1 MRVLIATHYWLPHPG
16 GIEFSVGEQ
25 ARRLAARGHSV
36 TVVTSAI
43 GDERPSFV
51 DQGVTVHRV
60 RAWNG
65 LERRLG
71 VPYPLFSPDV
81 FGLMARLAGQNDVV
95 YAHTHTFVSTVAAAR
110 AARLKH
116 KPFVLYQHNPYID
129 YAFPLSAVQDAAD
142 ALIGRHTI
150 RAAQRVLVNSEFTAG
165 YCRRLAPDKTPE
177 VVLLGVDTI
186 RFSPAAPASRECI
199 RQRLG
204 LPPEA
209 FIAFTVRR
217 LFYRNGVDV
226 LVRAAALLKD
236 RDDIHIIIGGKG
248 PDRPRMEQYIADNGL
263 RNVHLVGYVPDDA
276 LPDYFR
282 AADVHV
288 LPSRTAE
295 GFGLVLL
302 EAAACGVPSIA
313 TRSGGPEEL
322 IRDGADGLLVPVE
335 SPESIAKAIV
345 SLRDAPG
352 RAPAMG
358 AAARAFAETLDWE
371 RCVDRVEEILQTA

>member
-16 GIEFSVGEQ
+16 GIESSVGEQ
-25 ARRLAARGHSV
+25 ARRLAARGHGV

-43 GDERPSFV
+43 GDERPCYV

-71 VPYPLFSPDV
+71 LPYPIFSPAV
-81 FGLMARLAGQNDVV
+81 FGLMSRLAGEHDVV
-95 YAHTHTFVSTVAAAR
+95 YGHTHTFVSTVAAAR
-110 AARLKH
+110 AARLRG

-129 YAFPLSAVQDAAD
+129 YAFPLSAVQAAAD
-142 ALIGRHTI
+142 ALIGRRTI
-150 RAAQRVLVNSEFTAG
+150 RAAQRLLVNSRFTAG
-165 YCRRLAPDKTPE
+165 YCRRLAPGKIPE
-177 VVLLGVDTI
+177 VVSLGVDTA
-186 RFSPAAPASRECI
+186 RFSPAEPGLRERI
-199 RQRLG
+199 RARLG
-204 LPPEA
+204 LPTDA

-226 LVRAAALLKD
+226 LIRAAALLKD
-236 RDDIHIIIGGKG
+236 HDDVHIVIGGKG
-248 PDRPRMEQYIADNGL
+248 PDRPRMEQYIAEHGL
-263 RNVHLVGYVPDDA
+263 RNVHLIGYVPDED
-276 LPDYFR
+276 LPDHFR

-295 GFGLVLL
+295 GFGLVIL
-302 EAAACGVPSIA
+302 EASACGVPTIA
-313 TRSGGPEEL
+313 TRSGAPEEL
-322 IRDGADGLLVPVE
+322 IRHGQDGMLVPVE
-335 SPESIAKAIV
+335 SPESIAEAIR

-358 AAARAFAETLDWE
+358 AAARAVAETLDWE
-371 RCVDRVEEILQTA
+371 RCVDRVEEILHTA